1 MIGDASLLQERP
13 DPSLKAVQTLTKTL
27 SSRPQL
33 ESSNSSHELLPGTVL
48 ENRYRIVRQL
58 GKGGMG
64 AVYEAVDER
73 LGISVALKETLSAEA
88 GGRRQFEQEARLLA
102 GLQHPALPRVTDHFA
117 EGSRAF
123 LVMQF
128 IAGVDLAKIIYQ
140 QPGPFPRD
148 QVVKWADQ
156 LLDALVYL
164 HSQDRQVIHRDIKP
178 HNLKLT
184 ASGQI
189 ALLDFG
195 LAKAQQ
201 SEGSTTSSAAFYGY
215 TRQYSPLEQIQD
227 LSTGPQ
233 SDIYALG
240 ATLYHLLT
248 GVKPA
253 DALTRAAS
261 LAHSEPDPLKPANT
275 IHAAVGKELAGIL
288 SKAMAQKAAYRYR
301 DAAEFREALRLL
313 GRRQTSQP
321 MLREPQSVNGTVFL
335 KSLDES
341 TLFQTLPASGLQ
353 RRGPN
358 LITCVVLIFL
368 TATIGVVYGYQHWN
382 DWSASLSEK
391 PAPAVG
397 ASQGSGLSRKSERT
411 PLANT
416 NGIAP
421 SDEKRPDTTVDI
433 GRSQKSAA
441 VGEPG
446 NKDKVKVEVPG
457 KGQHASPSHP
467 ARVRSL
473 EIKIPNIRLP
483 EAAIPNR
490 NAPAPQS
497 GLPW

>member
-1 MIGDASLLQERP
+1 M
-13 DPSLKAVQTLTKTL
+13 

-33 ESSNSSHELLPGTVL
+33 ESSNGSHELLPGTLL

-140 QPGPFPRD
+140 QPGPLPRD

-195 LAKAQQ
+195 LAKAQH

-261 LAHSEPDPLKPANT
+261 LANSEPDPLEPANA
-275 IHAAVGKELAGIL
+275 IHAAVGEELAGIL
-288 SKAMAQKAAYRYR
+288 SKAMAQKAADRYR

-313 GRRQTSQP
+313 GRRTSQP
-321 MLREPQSVNGTVFL
+321 ILREPQSVNGTVLL
-335 KSLDES
+335 KSFDET
-341 TLFQTLPASGLQ
+341 TLFQSLPASGLQ
-353 RRGPN
+353 RRGPS
-358 LITCVVLIFL
+358 LITCVMLICL
-368 TATIGVVYGYQHWN
+368 TATMGVAYAYQHWN

-391 PAPAVG
+391 PKRTEG
-397 ASQGSGLSRKSERT
+397 ASQDSGLSIRLERAPVT
-411 PLANT
+411 N

-421 SDEKRPDTTVDI
+421 NDEKRSDTTVGN
-433 GRSQKSAA
+433 GRSQKNAA
-441 VGEPG
+441 VAEAGHK
-446 NKDKVKVEVPG
+446 NKVKLEVPS
-457 KGQHASPSHP
+457 KVTHSSPSHP
-467 ARVRSL
+467 ARVPGR

-483 EAAIPNR
+483 EAEIPSH
-490 NAPAPQS
+490 NAPPRHS
-497 GLPW
+497 DLPWSK